1 MSSGSK
7 ESPKNGNGRETAER
21 DGRDEKGN
29 PLRAKAR
36 LPAGEWERKIAECAG
51 AAACADDPAWEPA
64 RWAAANGA
72 NVRMAERK
80 RRRPQ
85 EFPAKFVLPE
95 AVRGRGRHINPAMRE
110 NARMVSW
117 PEALAAVGR

>member
-7 ESPKNGNGRETAER
+7 ESPKNGNGRETSER
-21 DGRDEKGN
+21 DRRDEKGN

-36 LPAGEWERKIAECAG
+36 LPAGGWERKIAEGAGAAGCAG
-51 AAACADDPAWEPA
+51 AAPGTGVPSGELAPG
-64 RWAAANGA
+64 AAANGA

-95 AVRGRGRHINPAMRE
+95 
-110 NARMVSW
+110 
-117 PEALAAVGR
+117 